1 MKKYRTSE
9 VAKMM
14 GIHPNTVR
22 FYEKW
27 GLITKPVR
35 EENGYRVFNDMHIY
49 QIQVARL
56 GFEIEILQNGLRKKI
71 VDMIKTCA
79 KCDFDGAIRKT
90 EEYLIQIEKERAS
103 AEEAIKIV
111 KDILHGEIHEN
122 QLSMKRK
129 EVSQYLDIS
138 VDALRNWEMNGLL
151 TIKRKQNGYRI
162 YTDADIRQIKII
174 RVLRCAN
181 YSLEAIRRMMQQ
193 LSENPEADIREILDT
208 PEQNDDIISAC
219 DRLLLSL
226 SKAEINAGKIMTMLK
241 EMKALFLLCD

>member
-9 VAKMM
+9 VAQMM

-22 FYEKW
+22 FYEEW
-27 GLITKPVR
+27 GWITKPVR
-35 EENGYRVFNDMHIY
+35 EANGYRVFNDLHIY
-49 QIQVARL
+49 QIRVARL

-79 KCDFDGAIRKT
+79 KCDFDGAIRQT
-90 EEYLIQIEKERAS
+90 EEYLTQLEKERMA
-103 AEEAIKIV
+103 AEEAIRIV
-111 KDILHGEIHEN
+111 QDILQGDVHDN
-122 QLSMKRK
+122 QLCMKRK
-129 EVSQYLDIS
+129 EVSMYLDIS

-162 YTDADIRQIKII
+162 YTDADIRQLKII

-181 YSLEAIRRMMQQ
+181 YSLEAIRRMLQQ
-193 LSENPEADIREILDT
+193 LSKDPESDIREILDT
-208 PEQNDDIISAC
+208 PEQEEDIISVC

-226 SKAEINAGKIMTMLK
+226 AKAEKNAGKIQTLLK
-241 EMKALFLLCD
+241 EMKA

>member
-1 MKKYRTSE
+1 
-9 VAKMM
+9 MM

-22 FYEKW
+22 FYEEW

-35 EENGYRVFNDMHIY
+35 EENGYRVFNDLHIY
-49 QIQVARL
+49 QIRIVCIAFQV
-56 GFEIEILQNGLRKKI
+56 EVLQNGLRKKI

-79 KCDFDGAIRKT
+79 KCDFDGAIRQTK
-90 EEYLIQIEKERAS
+90 EYLIQLEKERAS

-111 KDILHGEIHEN
+111 QDMLNGEIPEN
-122 QLSMKRK
+122 QLCLKRK
-129 EVSQYLDIS
+129 EVSRYLDIS
-138 VDALRNWEMNGLL
+138 VDALRNWEMNGLM

-162 YTDADIRQIKII
+162 YTDAEIRQLKII

-208 PEQNDDIISAC
+208 PKQNDDIISAC
-219 DRLLLSL
+219 DRLLISL
-226 SKAEINAGKIMTMLK
+226 SKAEINAGKIMALLK
-241 EMKALFLLCD
+241 EMKKMF

>member
-1 MKKYRTSE
+1 MRQYRTSE
-9 VAKMM
+9 IAEML

-22 FYEKW
+22 FYEEW

-35 EENGYRVFNDMHIY
+35 EKNGYRVFNDLHLY

-71 VDMIKTCA
+71 VNMIKTCA
-79 KCDFDGAIRKT
+79 KCDFDGAIRQT
-90 EEYLIQIEKERAS
+90 EEYLIQLEKERAS

-111 KDILHGEIHEN
+111 QDMLHGEIHEN
-122 QLSMKRK
+122 QLSLKRK
-129 EVSQYLDIS
+129 EASKYLDIS
-138 VDALRNWEMNGLL
+138 EDALRNWEMNGLM

-162 YTDADIRQIKII
+162 YTDADIRQLKII

-193 LSENPEADIREILDT
+193 LSENPEADIRKILDT
-208 PEQNDDIISAC
+208 PKQNDDIISAC
-219 DRLLLSL
+219 DRLLLSI
-226 SKAEINAGKIMTMLK
+226 SKAEINAGRIMTMLK
-241 EMKALFLLCD
+241 EMKEMN